1 MKYISE
7 ERLEKLWSI
16 IVKSDRM
23 DTLVYKSDLIRFL
36 IESECEELNQWRMID
51 ENTPRDR
58 RILLLYH
65 DGDVRID
72 WWHHESQQDN
82 KIAAWMELPEPPK

>member
-7 ERLEKLWSI
+7 ERLAEIRDSTRAGQSKLF
-16 IVKSDRM
+16 VH
-23 DTLVYKSDLIRFL
+23 LLITQ
-36 IESECEELNQWRMID
+36 CKELNPWQPI
-51 ENTPRDR
+51 ETSPKDR
-58 RILLLYH
+58 RILLLYE

-82 KIAAWMELPEPPK
+82 KIVAWTELPETPK

>member
-7 ERLEKLWSI
+7 ERLAEIRDSARAGQSKLF
-16 IVKSDRM
+16 VH
-23 DTLVYKSDLIRFL
+23 LLITQ
-36 IESECEELNQWRMID
+36 CKELNPWQPI
-51 ENTPRDR
+51 ETAPKDR
-58 RILLLYH
+58 RILLLYE

-82 KIAAWMELPEPPK
+82 KIVAWIEIPEPPK

>member
-7 ERLEKLWSI
+7 ERLAEIKDSIQDGQSKLF
-16 IVKSDRM
+16 VHLLM
-23 DTLVYKSDLIRFL
+23 T
-36 IESECEELNQWRMID
+36 ECKELNPWQPID

-58 RILLLYH
+58 RILLLYE

-82 KIAAWMELPEPPK
+82 KIVAWIEIPEPPK

>member
-7 ERLEKLWSI
+7 ERLAEIKDIVTDGPSKLF
-16 IVKSDRM
+16 VQ
-23 DTLVYKSDLIRFL
+23 LLITQ
-36 IESECEELNQWRMID
+36 CKELNPWQPID

-58 RILLLYH
+58 RILLLYQ

-82 KIAAWMELPEPPK
+82 KIAAWIEIPEPPK